1 MILVFV
7 LVLAMRLIILILVPT
22 SRGWCCVPTNQRSQP
37 SSFPSSASGVTF
49 ISVVSHSELVGWML
63 EVMVEMV
70 VEVVEDKELL
80 D

>member
-1 MILVFV
+1 ML
-7 LVLAMRLIILILVPT
+7 R
-22 SRGWCCVPTNQRSQP
+22 TNQRSQP

-70 VEVVEDKELL
+70 AEMVVEVVEDKELL